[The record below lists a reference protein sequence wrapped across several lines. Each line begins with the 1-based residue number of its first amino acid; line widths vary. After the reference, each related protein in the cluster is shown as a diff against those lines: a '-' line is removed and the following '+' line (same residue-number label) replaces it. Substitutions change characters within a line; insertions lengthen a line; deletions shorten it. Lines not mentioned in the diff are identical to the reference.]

1 MHIAWII
8 GHFFT
13 KKPTLILALF
23 VSASSARRRGDGARG
38 KIGHN
43 DTMCCGEGR
52 KKFRK
57 NEATVKKMGP
67 NLLFFVILS

>member
-1 MHIAWII
+1 MCEA
-8 GHFFT
+8 
-13 KKPTLILALF
+13 
-23 VSASSARRRGDGARG
+23 RGDEARG
-38 KIGHN
+38 KIGRN

-57 NEATVKKMGP
+57 NEPTVKKMGP